1 MDWSPD
7 DKPFDLEAE
16 LMVGFGGLEEVYT
29 SRVVGKPFES
39 VTVCSCTL
47 MTLKREVD

>member
-1 MDWSPD
+1 VDWSPD
-7 DKPFDLEAE
+7 DQPFDLEAE

-39 VTVCSCTL
+39 VTVCFLLSL
-47 MTLKREVD
+47 SFLKT